1 MRVIEQA
8 WQTRGPLA
16 CLLWPLSLLYRSLL
30 ALRQFA
36 YLTGLKKTGQVS
48 LPVVVVGNFS
58 VGGTGKTPL
67 CLYLV
72 EHFRQAGWTPS
83 IVSRGYGGPPREQPH
98 QLTTD
103 DTAETVGDEPLML
116 FQQTGVPVCV
126 CVNRNAAVQHLST
139 HTDTNIVFADDG
151 LQHLAMPRAAQI
163 LVIDG
168 ARGFGNRWLLP
179 AGPLRS
185 SLRQR
190 DKFDVVAIQVP
201 SHGAMATSPH
211 LPAVSA
217 PQDLSSLHESLS
229 HPSAV
234 HLIDESTHCQFLLK
248 PTYAVRISTG
258 VRAELADF
266 TGQPVHA
273 VAGIGH
279 PQRFFDTLTSL
290 GMEVIPHPMTDH
302 HRFKP
307 EDLSFDDDY
316 PVLVTSKDAVK
327 LKSFTSLLDKVFE
340 VRVRV
345 QCTESL
351 EKAVEA
357 LQVKLRDAA
366 AVNYPE

>member
-16 CLLWPLSLLYRSLL
+16 CLLWPVSVLYRSLL

-36 YLTGLKKTGQVS
+36 YATDLKKTGEVS
-48 LPVVVVGNFS
+48 LPVVVVGNLS

-72 EHFRQAGWTPS
+72 EHFRQAGWKPS
-83 IVSRGYGGPPREQPH
+83 IVSRGYGGLRREHPH
-98 QLTTD
+98 LVSTN
-103 DTAETVGDEPLML
+103 DTADAVGDEPLML

-126 CVNRNAAVQHLST
+126 CVNRTAAVQHLST
-139 HTDTNIVFADDG
+139 VMDTDIVFADDG

-185 SLRQR
+185 SLNQ
-190 DKFDVVAIQVP
+190 KHSFDVVAIQVP
-201 SHGAMATSPH
+201 SHSAAAAGIR
-211 LPAVSA
+211 LPLVST
-217 PQDLSSLHESLS
+217 PLNLSSLHASLRHS
-229 HPSAV
+229 STVPLIHDSA
-234 HLIDESTHCQFLLK
+234 DSQFILK
-248 PTYAVRISTG
+248 PTFAVRISSG
-258 VRAELADF
+258 EQAELADF
-266 TGQPVHA
+266 TGRSVHA
-273 VAGIGH
+273 MAGIGH
-279 PQRFFDTLTSL
+279 PQRFFNMLTSL
-290 GMEVIPHPMTDH
+290 GMVVIPHPMTDH
-302 HRFKP
+302 YGFKP
-307 EDLSFDDDY
+307 EELLFDDDY

-327 LKSFTSLLDKVFE
+327 LRSFTNLPDTLFE
-340 VRVRV
+340 VCVRV

-351 EKAVEA
+351 EKAVET

-366 AVNYPE
+366 AVNIPE